1 MANSRGKYRLYR
13 SSFLY
18 LSLFVMIIL
27 HGCGYHLYSQA
38 SLPFR
43 EIAID
48 TIENRTVEPGLQ
60 DMLHRAVV
68 EEFTRQGISVNPSA
82 RQRLSA
88 VVQKFDMPSLS
99 EKDGFSREYRIVV
112 GVDFTLTDEHGQKR
126 YIKNLG
132 SPFMAPFA
140 GADELGRLL
149 ASKRIAVEGAL
160 RDVAQQLIGL
170 LIYK

>member
-1 MANSRGKYRLYR
+1 MLI
-13 SSFLY
+13 F
-18 LSLFVMIIL
+18 LSLVL
-27 HGCGYHLYSQA
+27 QGCGYQLHSQA
-38 SLPFR
+38 ALPFK

-68 EEFTRQGISVNPSA
+68 EEFVRQGISVSPSA

-88 VVQKFDMPSLS
+88 VIQSFDMPSLS
-99 EKDGFSREYRIVV
+99 EKGGYSKEYRIIIT
-112 GVDFTLTDEHGQKR
+112 VDFTFIDEHGQKR

-132 SPFMAPFA
+132 PPFMVPFV
-140 GADELGRLL
+140 GSADLGRLL
-149 ASKRIAVEGAL
+149 AAKSMAQEEVL
-160 RDVAQQLIGL
+160 RDVAQQLSGL

>member
-1 MANSRGKYRLYR
+1 MTKPGMFRICRDALSYL
-13 SSFLY
+13 FLF
-18 LSLFVMIIL
+18 LLVAL
-27 HGCGYHLYSQA
+27 QGCGYSLHSHA

-68 EEFTRQGISVNPSA
+68 EEFMRQGISVSPSA

-88 VVQKFDMPSLS
+88 VIQNFDMPSLS
-99 EKDGFSREYRIVV
+99 EKGGFSREYRIIIN
-112 GVDFTLTDEHGQKR
+112 VDFAVTDENGQKR
-126 YIKNLG
+126 YIKNVG
-132 SPFMAPFA
+132 SPFMVPFA
-140 GADELGRLL
+140 GSDDLGRLL
-149 ASKRIAVEGAL
+149 ATKRMAQEEAL
-160 RDVAQQLIGL
+160 RDVAQQLTGL